1 MENIECRI
9 TPPSKEFIEQFLQK
23 NGEEMDNKPK
33 NVYFVPREKVLICL
47 TSNTVFQ
54 NAFVVFSQAILEH
67 FLNPQKQMLRTW
79 FLLPKKVVENHSN
92 WNGIKEY
99 N

>member
-1 MENIECRI
+1 METIECPI
-9 TPPSKEFIEQFLQK
+9 KPPFDKFIETFLRE
-23 NGEEMDNKPK
+23 NGKEMDNKPK

-54 NAFVVFSQAILEH
+54 NAFVVFSPVILEH
-67 FLNPQKQMLRTW
+67 FLNHPKQLLRTW
-79 FLLPKKVVENHSN
+79 FLLPKKVAEDHSD
-92 WNGIKEY
+92 WDGIKEY